1 MTIEEYLE
9 LEERASV
16 RHEYV
21 GGELVAQAGASRR
34 HNIIATNLNNHLSAA
49 IESGACQVFQSDMK
63 LRIADDAMYYPDVMV
78 VCDPTDTD
86 ERFVERPCLVIE
98 VLSPA
103 TATTDKREK
112 LLSYRRI
119 PTLEAYLIVSQDAR
133 HVVRHWRDSK
143 GAWWREELV
152 GEGSM
157 LLSCP
162 HTELQFG
169 QIYKGIDFTDA

>member
-1 MTIEEYLE
+1 
-9 LEERASV
+9 
-16 RHEYV
+16 
-21 GGELVAQAGASRR
+21 
-34 HNIIATNLNNHLSAA
+34 
-49 IESGACQVFQSDMK
+49 
-63 LRIADDAMYYPDVMV
+63 MYYPDVMV
-78 VCDPTDTD
+78 VCDPTDID

-98 VLSPA
+98 VLSPT
-103 TATTDKREK
+103 TASTDKREK

-119 PTLEAYLIVSQDAR
+119 PSLEAYLIVSQDAR

-157 LLSCP
+157 RLTCP

-169 QIYKGIDFTDA
+169 QIYKGIDFTSE